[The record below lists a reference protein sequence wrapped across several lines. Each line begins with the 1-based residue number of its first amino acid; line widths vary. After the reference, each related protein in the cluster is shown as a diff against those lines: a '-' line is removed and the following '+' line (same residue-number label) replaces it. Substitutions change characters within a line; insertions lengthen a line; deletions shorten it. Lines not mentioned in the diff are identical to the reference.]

1 MCQEDSM
8 TNIGE
13 KIKEIRI
20 KNNLTQQELADK
32 LYVSD
37 KTISSYES
45 GRTLPD
51 INTLIEIS
59 NVLNVSIVN
68 FVTNTN
74 DKNIEIEFKIKVNR
88 IKLNELLKKIKDDSI
103 FVREEDQIATYFK
116 PNFRKFNNEWLRVR
130 KENNNNVLNY
140 KKKNESGDIEEYE
153 VLIDNYEKLKSIF
166 NYLGLEDTVV
176 VSKHRISYLY
186 RDKYEISFDEVDN
199 LGLYVEIEVKKYNYE
214 NEKEIELLIDLVKEL
229 DINMSDI
236 ETKRYPEL
244 MQKID

>member
-1 MCQEDSM
+1 MN
-8 TNIGE
+8 NIGE

-20 KNNLTQQELADK
+20 KNNLTQAELGDK
-32 LYVSD
+32 LFVSD

-51 INTLIEIS
+51 INTLIDIS

-88 IKLNELLKKIKDDSI
+88 IKFNELLKKIKDDSI

-166 NYLGLEDTVV
+166 NYLGLEDTLV

-186 RDKYEISFDEVDN
+186 KDKYEISFDEVDN

-214 NEKEIELLIDLVKEL
+214 NEKERELLIDLIKEL

-244 MQKID
+244 IQKID

>member
-1 MCQEDSM
+1 M

-20 KNNLTQQELADK
+20 KNKLTQQELGDK

-88 IKLNELLKKIKDDSI
+88 IKFNELLKKIKDDSI
-103 FVREEDQIATYFK
+103 FVREEDQVATYFK

-166 NYLGLEDTVV
+166 NYLGLEDTLV

-214 NEKEIELLIDLVKEL
+214 NEKEIELLIDLIKDL

>member
-1 MCQEDSM
+1 MN
-8 TNIGE
+8 NIGE

-20 KNNLTQQELADK
+20 KNNLTQAELGDK
-32 LYVSD
+32 LFVSD

-51 INTLIEIS
+51 INTLIDIS

-88 IKLNELLKKIKDDSI
+88 IKFNELLKKIKDDSI

-166 NYLGLEDTVV
+166 NYLGLEDTLV

-186 RDKYEISFDEVDN
+186 KDKYEISFDEVDN

-214 NEKEIELLIDLVKEL
+214 NEKEIELLIDLIKEL

-244 MQKID
+244 IQKID

>member
-1 MCQEDSM
+1 M

-13 KIKEIRI
+13 KIKEFRI
-20 KNNLTQQELADK
+20 KNNLTQTELGDK
-32 LYVSD
+32 LFVSD

-68 FVTNTN
+68 FVSNTN

-88 IKLNELLKKIKDDSI
+88 IKFNELLKKIKDDSI

-153 VLIDNYEKLKSIF
+153 VLIDNYEKLKSIL
-166 NYLGLEDTVV
+166 NYLGLEDTLV

-214 NEKEIELLIDLVKEL
+214 NEKEIELLIDLIKEL

>member
-1 MCQEDSM
+1 M

-13 KIKEIRI
+13 KIKEFRI
-20 KNNLTQQELADK
+20 KNNLTQTELGDK
-32 LYVSD
+32 LFVSD

-88 IKLNELLKKIKDDSI
+88 IKFNELLKKIKDDSI

-214 NEKEIELLIDLVKEL
+214 NEKEIELLIDLIKEL

>member
-1 MCQEDSM
+1 M

-20 KNNLTQQELADK
+20 KNNLTQQELGDK
-32 LYVSD
+32 LFVSD

-88 IKLNELLKKIKDDSI
+88 IKFNELLKKIKDDSI

-214 NEKEIELLIDLVKEL
+214 NEKEIELLIDLIKEL

>member
-1 MCQEDSM
+1 M

-13 KIKEIRI
+13 KIKEFRI
-20 KNNLTQQELADK
+20 KNNLTQTELGDK
-32 LYVSD
+32 LFVSD

-88 IKLNELLKKIKDDSI
+88 IKFNELLKKIKDDSI

-130 KENNNNVLNY
+130 KENDNNVLNY

-166 NYLGLEDTVV
+166 NYLGLEDTLV

-214 NEKEIELLIDLVKEL
+214 NEKEIELLIDLIKEL

>member
-1 MCQEDSM
+1 M

-13 KIKEIRI
+13 KIKEFRI
-20 KNNLTQQELADK
+20 KNNLTQTELGDK
-32 LYVSD
+32 LFVSD

-88 IKLNELLKKIKDDSI
+88 IKFNELLKKIKDDSI

-166 NYLGLEDTVV
+166 NYLGLEDTLV

-214 NEKEIELLIDLVKEL
+214 NEKEIELLIDLIKEL
-229 DINMSDI
+229 DINLSDI

>member
-1 MCQEDSM
+1 MN
-8 TNIGE
+8 NIGE

-20 KNNLTQQELADK
+20 KNNLTQAELGDK
-32 LYVSD
+32 LFVSD

-59 NVLNVSIVN
+59 KILNVSIVN
-68 FVTNTN
+68 FVNNTN

-88 IKLNELLKKIKDDSI
+88 VEYNELLNMIKDKSI

-116 PNFRKFNNEWLRVR
+116 TNYRDFNNEWLRVR

-140 KKKNESGDIEEYE
+140 KRKNDLGEIEEYE

-166 NYLGLEDTVV
+166 NYLGLDESVI

-186 RDKYEISFDEVDN
+186 GDKYEISFDEVDK
-199 LGLYVEIEVKKYNYE
+199 LGLYIEIEVKKYNYD
-214 NEKEIELLIDLVKEL
+214 NEKEIKLLIDLMKEL
-229 DINMSDI
+229 NINLNNI

-244 MQKID
+244 IKKD

>member
-1 MCQEDSM
+1 MYL
-8 TNIGE
+8 
-13 KIKEIRI
+13 IK
-20 KNNLTQQELADK
+20 LFL
-32 LYVSD
+32 VM
-37 KTISSYES
+37 
-45 GRTLPD
+45 
-51 INTLIEIS
+51 
-59 NVLNVSIVN
+59 IVN

-88 IKLNELLKKIKDDSI
+88 IKFNELLKKIKDDSI

-214 NEKEIELLIDLVKEL
+214 NEKEIELLIDLIKEL

>member
-74 DKNIEIEFKIKVNR
+74 DENIEIEFKIKVNR
-88 IKLNELLKKIKDDSI
+88 IKFNELLKKIKDDSI

-214 NEKEIELLIDLVKEL
+214 NEKEIELLIDLIKEF

-244 MQKID
+244 MQKVD

>member
-1 MCQEDSM
+1 M

-13 KIKEIRI
+13 KIKEFRI
-20 KNNLTQQELADK
+20 KNNLTQTELGDK
-32 LYVSD
+32 LFVSD

-51 INTLIEIS
+51 INTLIKIS

-88 IKLNELLKKIKDDSI
+88 IKFNELLKKIKDDSI

-166 NYLGLEDTVV
+166 NYLGLEDTLV

-186 RDKYEISFDEVDN
+186 KDKYEISFDEVDN

-214 NEKEIELLIDLVKEL
+214 NEKEIELLIDLIKEL

>member
-1 MCQEDSM
+1 M

-13 KIKEIRI
+13 KIKEFRI
-20 KNNLTQQELADK
+20 KNNLTQTELGDK
-32 LYVSD
+32 LFVSD

-88 IKLNELLKKIKDDSI
+88 IKFNELLKKIKDDSI

-166 NYLGLEDTVV
+166 NYLGLEDTLV

-214 NEKEIELLIDLVKEL
+214 NEKEIELLIDLIKEL

-244 MQKID
+244 MQKVD

>member
-1 MCQEDSM
+1 M

-13 KIKEIRI
+13 KIKEFRI
-20 KNNLTQQELADK
+20 KNNLTQTELGDK
-32 LYVSD
+32 LFVSD

-88 IKLNELLKKIKDDSI
+88 IKFNELLKKIKDDSI

-130 KENNNNVLNY
+130 KENNNNILNY

-214 NEKEIELLIDLVKEL
+214 NEKEIELLIDLIKEL

-244 MQKID
+244 MKKID

>member
-1 MCQEDSM
+1 M

-13 KIKEIRI
+13 KIKEFRI
-20 KNNLTQQELADK
+20 KNNLTQTELGDR
-32 LYVSD
+32 LFVSD
-37 KTISSYES
+37 KTISSWES

-88 IKLNELLKKIKDDSI
+88 IKFNELLKKIKDDSI

-130 KENNNNVLNY
+130 KENDNNVLNY

-166 NYLGLEDTVV
+166 NYLGLEDTLV

-214 NEKEIELLIDLVKEL
+214 NEKEIELLIDLIKEL

>member
-1 MCQEDSM
+1 M

-13 KIKEIRI
+13 KIKEFRI
-20 KNNLTQQELADK
+20 KNNLTQTELGDK
-32 LYVSD
+32 LFVSD

-59 NVLNVSIVN
+59 NVLNVSLVN

-88 IKLNELLKKIKDDSI
+88 IKFNELLKKIKDDSI

-214 NEKEIELLIDLVKEL
+214 NEKEIELLIDLIKEL